1 MDIFNELDQIARKA
15 FDDDEIHLTPESTA
29 DDVEG
34 WDSLSHTNLVRMIE
48 QHFKISFKS
57 LEIMK
62 WKNVGMM
69 AESIRQKLS
78 EKP

>member
-1 MDIFNELDQIARKA
+1 MDIYHELNQIARKV
-15 FDDDEIHLTPESTA
+15 FDDDEIQLTPESTA

-48 QHFKISFKS
+48 QHFRVSFKP

-62 WKNVGMM
+62 WKNVGQM

-78 EKP
+78 EQ